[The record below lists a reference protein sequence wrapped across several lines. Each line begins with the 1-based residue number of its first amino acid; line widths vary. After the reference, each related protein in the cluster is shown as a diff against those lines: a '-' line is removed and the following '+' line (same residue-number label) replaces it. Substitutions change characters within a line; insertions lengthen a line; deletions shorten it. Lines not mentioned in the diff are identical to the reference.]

1 MLLKFCFQF
10 QANCNSVTN
19 TCLAAWEIPDW
30 PVLKLLL
37 GEGNLKA
44 KWWYANKVIRS
55 DEKRERDDYQ
65 SIFAVEKRKCPFIFL
80 GKNAVINDE
89 IKEMIKK
96 RENLDD
102 SILIFYLLFWLF
114 SAQISNW
121 PISARVFVFVLILN
135 WEFDG
140 NFFLF
145 SAFPQREF
153 WAFAIRKK
161 ACFAHWRM
169 ILMGALQK
177 LRLVQNPIYAT
188 LPGASWC
195 PLL

>member
-1 MLLKFCFQF
+1 MIILKLSIIGKTMLLKFCFQF

-96 RENLDD
+96 GKSWWLY
-102 SILIFYLLFWLF
+102 LIQKEIFCFDCCF
-114 SAQISNW
+114 PVFPRKFQIDQS
-121 PISARVFVFVLILN
+121 VL
-135 WEFDG
+135 E
-140 NFFLF
+140 FLF
-145 SAFPQREF
+145 MF
-153 WAFAIRKK
+153 WY
-161 ACFAHWRM
+161 
-169 ILMGALQK
+169 K
-177 LRLVQNPIYAT
+177 LRIWFGGNNNLE
-188 LPGASWC
+188 
-195 PLL
+195 

>member
-1 MLLKFCFQF
+1 MIILKLSIIGKTMLLKFCFQF

-96 RENLDD
+96 GK
-102 SILIFYLLFWLF
+102 ILMTLFWYF
-114 SAQISNW
+114 IFCFDCFPRKFQTDQSA
-121 PISARVFVFVLILN
+121 L
-135 WEFDG
+135 E
-140 NFFLF
+140 FLF
-145 SAFPQREF
+145 LF
-153 WAFAIRKK
+153 WF
-161 ACFAHWRM
+161 
-169 ILMGALQK
+169 
-177 LRLVQNPIYAT
+177 
-188 LPGASWC
+188 
-195 PLL
+195 